1 MKSVVK
7 NQKMSSPVE
16 NSVTLW
22 IGQLQAGDSAA
33 SQKLW
38 ERYVERLL
46 ALARR
51 KLPARGLP
59 AADEQDVVQEA
70 FEAFFRA
77 ARAGRF
83 PLLHDRTDLWQLLV
97 KITDNKLRDQTK
109 QARRQ
114 KRGGGQVRGDSVFA
128 QPGDTEMPAGFDNV
142 PASSP
147 TPDFAAAAVEQCRRL
162 LVMLGNDELEEI
174 ALLKLQGYS
183 QEEMA
188 KRLDC
193 SPDTIGRK
201 LRLIR
206 EKWNVFG

>member
-1 MKSVVK
+1 
-7 NQKMSSPVE
+7 MSDADQH
-16 NSVTLW
+16 SVTLW
-22 IGQLQAGDSAA
+22 IGQLQTGDSAV

-51 KLPARGLP
+51 KLSAGARR

-83 PLLHDRTDLWQLLV
+83 PLLHDREDLWQLLV

-114 KRGGGQVRGDSVFA
+114 KRGGGQVRGESVFHSPGDDA
-128 QPGDTEMPAGFDNV
+128 QPAGLDHLPA
-142 PASSP
+142 ASP
-147 TPDFAAAAVEQCRRL
+147 TPDFAVATIEQCRRL
-162 LVMLGNDELEEI
+162 LGLLGNADLEQL
-174 ALLKLQGYS
+174 ALLKLAGHSY
-183 QEEMA
+183 EEIGA
-188 KRLDC
+188 RLNC
-193 SPDTIGRK
+193 STDTIARK

-206 EKWNVFG
+206 AKWKGFS